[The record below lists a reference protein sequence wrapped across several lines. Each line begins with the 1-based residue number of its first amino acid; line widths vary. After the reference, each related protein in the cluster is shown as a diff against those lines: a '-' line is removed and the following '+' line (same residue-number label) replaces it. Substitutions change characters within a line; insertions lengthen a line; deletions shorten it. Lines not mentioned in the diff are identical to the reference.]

1 MLDLGWME
9 MAVIVIIALLVVG
22 PRELP
27 RVIRSVNEWL
37 GKARSMAREFKS
49 GLDDIATQTE
59 LASLKT
65 DMENIASEANNSML
79 DDEAA
84 STHDFSGMSDGDD
97 DYWNTTNAA
106 WRYVEPGDGAKKNP
120 KRQKKGRTARLKPR
134 QSAAKTAS
142 RPKVRE

>member
-49 GLDDIATQTE
+49 GLDDIAQQSD
-59 LASLKT
+59 LAALKT
-65 DMENIASEANNSML
+65 DMESIAAEASNSML
-79 DDEAA
+79 DDQAA
-84 STHDFSGMSDGDD
+84 STHDFSVDSDHDET
-97 DYWNTTNAA
+97 DYWNSMSGA

-120 KRQKKGRTARLKPR
+120 KRHKKARSIRLKPR
-134 QSAAKTAS
+134 RGTAGG